1 MAVFIR
7 NLSLVLIFQ
16 FVYHLLAEEVEVDL
30 GEQGVLVGI
39 KERYVYPLEPYKQDM
54 DMYVFKGVPFAEIP
68 VGNLR
73 FAKPQPK
80 LPWGGVWNSTY
91 YRPMC
96 PQVSLELDRFGVPP
110 QNEDCLHLNIW
121 SPDIDKTEG
130 YPVMFWIHGGGFT
143 LGSALNRP
151 YEGDALSAFNDVVV
165 VSTNYRLNGYGFIA
179 TGDAVLPGNYGLW
192 DQQLALKWVH
202 DHIAQFGGDPSKITI
217 FGQSAGG
224 ASVGYQLTSPY
235 SWPYFNNAILM
246 SGTMTSPWAYS
257 SNTNRYREK
266 AFALGETVGCVNMM
280 DSVQLVNCLR
290 NVSEEDLRL
299 AFLGNSFGPLVDN
312 DFIPGDPLILLQE
325 GRFKKCPI
333 MLGTTKDEGDLFGA
347 FRFAEQ
353 SLSEDPYCS
362 RLRFNRIV
370 NEYSNRYGSDYVGKA
385 IQQEYIDWSHADNES
400 ANYFR
405 NYIDL
410 ETDVN
415 FLCPTDETAR
425 FYTLAGLDVFR
436 WMFSYIPDYSIYPPI
451 PKWKGS
457 AHGDDMELI
466 FGNGFQDQYYNRRN
480 YSDYELK
487 LALDMQRYYTNFAK
501 TGDPNQGGDNDG
513 EADEESYWDKFTIPE
528 LKYKELTVGLPDK
541 RAYGASVCHLWNQL
555 IPRIVTSTADIMDVY
570 EDWRQEYTHW
580 KQHDMMTWSMEFQ
593 SYMINMTSSCNP

>member
-1 MAVFIR
+1 M
-7 NLSLVLIFQ
+7 L
-16 FVYHLLAEEVEVDL
+16 
-30 GEQGVLVGI
+30 
-39 KERYVYPLEPYKQDM
+39 
-54 DMYVFKGVPFAEIP
+54 
-68 VGNLR
+68 
-73 FAKPQPK
+73 
-80 LPWGGVWNSTY
+80 
-91 YRPMC
+91 
-96 PQVSLELDRFGVPP
+96 
-110 QNEDCLHLNIW
+110 
-121 SPDIDKTEG
+121 
-130 YPVMFWIHGGGFT
+130 
-143 LGSALNRP
+143 
-151 YEGDALSAFNDVVV
+151 
-165 VSTNYRLNGYGFIA
+165 
-179 TGDAVLPGNYGLW
+179 
-192 DQQLALKWVH
+192 
-202 DHIAQFGGDPSKITI
+202 
-217 FGQSAGG
+217 
-224 ASVGYQLTSPY
+224 
-235 SWPYFNNAILM
+235 
-246 SGTMTSPWAYS
+246 
-257 SNTNRYREK
+257 
-266 AFALGETVGCVNMM
+266 
-280 DSVQLVNCLR
+280 
-290 NVSEEDLRL
+290 
-299 AFLGNSFGPLVDN
+299 FLQNSFGPLVDN

-501 TGDPNQGGDNDG
+501 TG
-513 EADEESYWDKFTIPE
+513 
-528 LKYKELTVGLPDK
+528 
-541 RAYGASVCHLWNQL
+541 
-555 IPRIVTSTADIMDVY
+555 
-570 EDWRQEYTHW
+570 
-580 KQHDMMTWSMEFQ
+580 
-593 SYMINMTSSCNP
+593 